1 MDQKLHNLKEL
12 VKDAKIL
19 SEYFEDPEEIVD
31 IACKLENEAVRLV
44 LTTKLI
50 KLVMEMKNDFVKEAV
65 KLEGQLNIIQK
76 DLDEIVNDR
85 EEIRKELNAARMTT
99 RGLVHQ
105 LLKISEIMQQGNLQ
119 PEIIRKLIENTKTY
133 IARCPTC
140 KREKRGSVEELS
152 ELGTC
157 KICNKEYEMFSCHQ
171 VTN

>member
-1 MDQKLHNLKEL
+1 MRMMFKVPCDHCDKITEVEFDQNIHQ
-12 VKDAKIL
+12 VQD
-19 SEYFEDPEEIVD
+19 
-31 IACKLENEAVRLV
+31 
-44 LTTKLI
+44 
-50 KLVMEMKNDFVKEAV
+50 
-65 KLEGQLNIIQK
+65 QLNIIQK
-76 DLDEIVNDR
+76 DLFEIINDR
-85 EEIRKELNAARMTT
+85 EEIRKEINAARMTT

-157 KICNKEYEMFSCHQ
+157 HICNKEYEIYTCHQ

>member
-1 MDQKLHNLKEL
+1 MIFKVPCDHCDKITEVEFDQNIHQ
-12 VKDAKIL
+12 V
-19 SEYFEDPEEIVD
+19 ED
-31 IACKLENEAVRLV
+31 
-44 LTTKLI
+44 
-50 KLVMEMKNDFVKEAV
+50 
-65 KLEGQLNIIQK
+65 QLNIIQK
-76 DLDEIVNDR
+76 DLAEIVDDR
-85 EEIRKELNAARMTT
+85 EGIRKELNAARMTT

-140 KREKRGSVEELS
+140 KREKRGSIEELL

-157 KICNKEYEMFSCHQ
+157 HICKKEYEMFSCHQ